1 MIDLLILT
9 DEATPQPNLVA
20 RLFAS
25 FNVVQ
30 APAAN
35 VTQVDVDEA
44 RVVLIHAGLR
54 FAGTVQR
61 IAELTGEARRRDDM
75 LYVAPDR
82 ERVGVVQAEALGV
95 GQVFAEHDKLDK
107 VQAAVLAILNR
118 DLTAGLATRSS
129 RIASAVEITD
139 ALYRDVSAAMRANRP
154 PPLKALEG
162 SVSTIAAAIGSDGL
176 SEWLSAVEMHHSQTC
191 RHIMNVAGFASA
203 FARHIG
209 LDKTDNHLLTEAS
222 LLHDV
227 GKLFIPITVLEKAGP
242 LSPAERKAIMNH
254 PQKGEAAVRK
264 FGKTE
269 PMVLAGIRSHHEY
282 LDGTGYP
289 DGLAGDRIPPLVRML
304 TIVDIFSALTEKR
317 AYKEAMTPRLAIA
330 EMAEMRGKLD
340 QKLFAAFRTM
350 VLNPVFRSQR
360 GEAASDERLG
370 PCLRDGRH
378 PLEVSPAGGT
388 ARRGAA

>member
-20 RLFAS
+20 QLFAS

-30 APAAN
+30 APAARA
-35 VTQVDVDEA
+35 TQGDVDEA

-54 FAGTVQR
+54 LAGTVQR

-75 LYVAPDR
+75 IYVAPDR

-107 VQAAVLAILNR
+107 VQAAVLSILNR
-118 DLTAGLATRSS
+118 DLNVALAMRSS
-129 RIASAVEITD
+129 RIAAAVETTD

-154 PPLKALEG
+154 LPLRALDG
-162 SVSTIAAAIGSDGL
+162 SVSAIAGAIGNDGL

-209 LDKTDNHLLTEAS
+209 LDEADNRLLTEAS

-227 GKLFIPITVLEKAGP
+227 GKLFIPISVLEKPGA
-242 LSPAERKAIMNH
+242 LSPTERKAIMNH
-254 PQKGEAAVRK
+254 PQKGEDAVRK
-264 FGKTE
+264 CGKAN

-289 DGLAGDRIPPLVRML
+289 DGLAEDRIPPLVRML

-317 AYKEAMTPRLAIA
+317 AYKEGMTPRLAIA
-330 EMAEMRGKLD
+330 QMAEMRGKLD

-350 VLNPVFRSQR
+350 VLNPVFSSQR
-360 GEAASDERLG
+360 GASASADRLG

-378 PLEVSPAGGT
+378 PLEATPAGRV
-388 ARRGAA
+388 ARRGVA